1 MEIKLK
7 IEEILKY
14 TQPTKFIASE
24 IIEKGNVPVL
34 TANKSFV
41 IGYTNEE
48 ENIFSNVPCI
58 IFDDFTCDMKYVDFP
73 FKIRSSAIKILN
85 LINNENNI
93 KYIYELIKKIKFDN
107 IDHKRYWISE
117 FSKQQIS
124 LIDIN
129 KQKMI
134 GEFLSNI
141 DRKIELINKEIYLN
155 NELINVIDF
164 FLNSKKLNVKNDTLS
179 NNIKI
184 QNGYAFNKNDLSERA
199 KIGNN
204 IIKISNIQNGIVK
217 NDNDIL
223 FSNKNKE
230 NLEKYI
236 VKKNDILIALSGA
249 TAGKVGIYN
258 SIEFSY
264 LNQRL
269 AKLIPINLS
278 KNFLSYLIFSRNF
291 EKYVKSLYANSAQ
304 PNIKAEDILK
314 FGFTLLSKNLQNSIG
329 EFFFI
334 FKKRIHLLEIKMKME
349 LEYKKKMLKYL
360 FDK

>member
-7 IEEILKY
+7 IDEILKY
-14 TQPTKFIASE
+14 TQPTKFIAKE

-34 TANKSFV
+34 TANKSFI

-58 IFDDFTCDMKYVDFP
+58 IFDDFTCDMKYVDFS

-141 DRKIELINKEIYLN
+141 DRKILCIENKINLSIKMKKLYMNKIYNLKNNYIFLKIKNVSKVKQGSRPIPLEDPKFYSDGGVPYVNVSQFKNNRVITTFKGKFNSLGQSKSYFVKKNSLVMTCAGTIGKVAIMGIDSCIRDGIAHFYDLKVDKMFLYFFLENNSQKFERMTTSSTTKLLSTNEILN
-155 NELINVIDF
+155 TKIFFSKKTKNIDLQKSIGIF
-164 FLNSKKLNVKNDTLS
+164 FLNIEKNI
-179 NNIKI
+179 N
-184 QNGYAFNKNDLSERA
+184 
-199 KIGNN
+199 
-204 IIKISNIQNGIVK
+204 
-217 NDNDIL
+217 
-223 FSNKNKE
+223 
-230 NLEKYI
+230 NLEMK
-236 VKKNDILIALSGA
+236 
-249 TAGKVGIYN
+249 
-258 SIEFSY
+258 
-264 LNQRL
+264 
-269 AKLIPINLS
+269 INL
-278 KNFLSYLIFSRNF
+278 
-291 EKYVKSLYANSAQ
+291 
-304 PNIKAEDILK
+304 LK
-314 FGFTLLSKNLQNSIG
+314 
-329 EFFFI
+329 
-334 FKKRIHLLEIKMKME
+334 
-349 LEYKKKMLKYL
+349 EYKQKFLKYL
-360 FDK
+360 FK